1 VAQRAFIGPI
11 LTFDHSGDIV
21 RISAA
26 TFMPSKPSREL
37 TKCLLHFDPAI
48 RKLTLALRALVIE
61 ELAPCYENIYD
72 AYNALALGYGTS
84 DRLRDGIC
92 HVAVYAKHVNLGFN
106 EGSSLSDPQ
115 RLFRGTGKR
124 IRHITIKSLEDVKQP
139 ALREYL
145 RRARKHAGHE
155 VRRAQSAKVV
165 STLKAT
171 YPVRRRPDGI
181 HRS

>member
-1 VAQRAFIGPI
+1 
-11 LTFDHSGDIV
+11 
-21 RISAA
+21 
-26 TFMPSKPSREL
+26 MPPKPSNDLVR
-37 TKCLLHFDPAI
+37 CLVHFDPVI
-48 RKLTLALRALVIE
+48 RKLTVALRSLVIE

-84 DRLRDGIC
+84 DRLGDGIC
-92 HVAVYAKHVNLGFN
+92 HIAVYAKHVNLGFN
-106 EGSSLSDPQ
+106 EGTSLSDPQ
-115 RLFRGTGKR
+115 KLFRGTGKH
-124 IRHITIKSLEDVKQP
+124 IRHITIKNSEDVKQP

-145 RRARKHAGHE
+145 RRARKHAGHD
-155 VRRAQSAKVV
+155 VRKAKSAKVV